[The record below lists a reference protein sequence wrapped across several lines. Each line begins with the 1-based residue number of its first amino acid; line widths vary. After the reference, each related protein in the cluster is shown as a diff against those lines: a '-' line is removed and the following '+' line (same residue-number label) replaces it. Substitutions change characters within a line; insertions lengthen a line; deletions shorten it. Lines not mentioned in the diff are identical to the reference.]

1 MGGDI
6 KVVEVAKGAID
17 ASLDRKKL
25 GVAVVK
31 KGVVDCKNRIVVDKE
46 GDTTTTSATRM
57 VATDDVEMRDMWVRV
72 GGGEF
77 SFLKGSNFN
86 LMKGEEVRELGEGGF
101 EAVHIELDDGVLNGR
116 DEGTGV
122 RVNVARG

>member
-1 MGGDI
+1 M
-6 KVVEVAKGAID
+6 VHE
-17 ASLDRKKL
+17 
-25 GVAVVK
+25 
-31 KGVVDCKNRIVVDKE
+31 E
-46 GDTTTTSATRM
+46 GDTTTTSATRT
-57 VATDDVEMRDMWVRV
+57 VATDDVEMRDMWVGV

-86 LMKGEEVRELGEGGF
+86 PMKGEEVGELGEGGF